1 VTANDALLSRDSE
14 VSRNSEAPQSEVPRK
29 SDLTRTGEVATTLP
43 RDHVV
48 QGVTASPS
56 WLARKGSERTAAWG
70 KVLRTTAF
78 KLTLAYLTV
87 FALFAAFLLV
97 YFAWN
102 TRRLINEQIIETVD
116 AEVQGLSDQYRQGG
130 IRRLVFAIEARAR
143 RPGSNLYLLTTAA
156 GEGVAG
162 NVGSL
167 ATGILDN
174 PGWAETVYRR
184 VDEQDATDHHALVRV
199 EQLPGGFH
207 LLVGRDL
214 EERERLYDVVLA
226 AGRWSVAIVVV
237 LGLAGGF
244 FVSRRVL
251 RRIDAMTQTT
261 RTIMQG
267 DLHERL
273 PVAGTGDEL
282 DRLAVNLNAMLERI
296 EALMHGLK
304 EVSDNIAHDL
314 KTPLTRLRN
323 RCEEA
328 LRAAGSETAYR
339 EALGST
345 IEESEALIRTFN
357 ALLMIA
363 RAESGQAR
371 DDMIAFDAAEI
382 VRGIGD
388 LYEPLA
394 DDKGL
399 TLRVEA
405 ASAAWVRGNRELI
418 SQALANLVDNA
429 IKYGA
434 ADGIQPNGHP
444 AEIVL
449 KATDRGDRILLSVAD
464 SGPGIAQ
471 SDRGRVLERFVR
483 LEQSRSEPGSGL
495 GLSLASAIARL
506 HGGELTLEDNHPGL
520 VSVISLPRVAAPLP
534 APAA

>member
-1 VTANDALLSRDSE
+1 VLPRAGEVTAPPDLDRARAGSAVEDAGAAGAAAAGSWLSRHC
-14 VSRNSEAPQSEVPRK
+14 A
-29 SDLTRTGEVATTLP
+29 
-43 RDHVV
+43 
-48 QGVTASPS
+48 
-56 WLARKGSERTAAWG
+56 ERTAALG
-70 KVLRTTAF
+70 KLLRTTAF
-78 KLTLAYLTV
+78 KLTLVYLIV
-87 FALFAAFLLV
+87 FALFAAFVLA

-102 TRRLINEQIIETVD
+102 TRRLINEQITETVD
-116 AEVQGLSDQYRQGG
+116 AEIQGLSDQYRQGG
-130 IRRLVFAIEARAR
+130 IRRLAFAIEARSL
-143 RPGSNLYLLTTAA
+143 RPGSSLYLLTTAA
-156 GEGVAG
+156 GELVAG
-162 NVGSL
+162 NVGAL
-167 ATGILDN
+167 ATGILDK
-174 PGWAETVYRR
+174 PGWSQTVYRR
-184 VDEQDATDHHALVRV
+184 IDEQDASEHHALVRV
-199 EQLPGGFH
+199 DQLPGGFH

-226 AGRWSVAIVVV
+226 AGNWSVAIVVV

-244 FVSRRVL
+244 FVARRVL
-251 RRIDAMTQTT
+251 KRIDAMTETA

-296 EALMHGLK
+296 EALMRGFK

-314 KTPLTRLRN
+314 KTPLTRLHN

-328 LRAAGSETAYR
+328 LRAAGNEAQYR

-363 RAESGQAR
+363 RAESGHVR
-371 DDMIAFDAAEI
+371 DDMKVFDVAEI

-399 TLRVEA
+399 ALRVEA
-405 ASAAWVRGNRELI
+405 AAPAWVRGNRELI

-434 ADGIQPNGHP
+434 SGGTANSAAAGDAANGDAANGAAANGHP
-444 AEIVL
+444 EVVL
-449 KATDRGDRILLSVAD
+449 AAKDRGDRIVLSVAD
-464 SGPGIAQ
+464 SGPGIAPA
-471 SDRGRVLERFVR
+471 DRARVLERFVR

-495 GLSLASAIARL
+495 GLSLAAAIARL
-506 HGGELTLEDNHPGL
+506 HDGELILEDNHPGL
-520 VSVISLPRVAAPLP
+520 ISMMSLPRAAAPLP
-534 APAA
+534 APAG